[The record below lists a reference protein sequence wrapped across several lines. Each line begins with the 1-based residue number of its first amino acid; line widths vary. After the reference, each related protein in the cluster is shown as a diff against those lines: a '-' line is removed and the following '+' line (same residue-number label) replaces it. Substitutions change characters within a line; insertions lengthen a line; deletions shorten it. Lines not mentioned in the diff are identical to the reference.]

1 VWIHEKITEA
11 SSEQKKGQATHSSTT
26 LKVEPTP
33 DKPGEIIFQSDARLE
48 ISLYFP
54 KILLWILPMSREKSN
69 ALGSEFT
76 QKSLRQQL
84 TAHCPE
90 RRKLVSLDHVG
101 NVAVDVNISSI
112 PILSHDE
119 I

>member
-11 SSEQKKGQATHSSTT
+11 SSEQKKGQAIHSFTT

-48 ISLYFP
+48 INLYFP

-69 ALGSEFT
+69 ALGSEST
-76 QKSLRQQL
+76 QKSLGEGGALKIFEKSYRKWLEQNGDGRQ
-84 TAHCPE
+84 T
-90 RRKLVSLDHVG
+90 
-101 NVAVDVNISSI
+101 
-112 PILSHDE
+112 
-119 I
+119 